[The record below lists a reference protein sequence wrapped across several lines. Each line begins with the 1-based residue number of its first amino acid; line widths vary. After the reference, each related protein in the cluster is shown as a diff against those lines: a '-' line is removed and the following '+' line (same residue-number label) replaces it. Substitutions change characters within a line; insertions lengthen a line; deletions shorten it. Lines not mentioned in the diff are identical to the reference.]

1 MTEISLFVNPKA
13 GRGAA
18 LRALPRIQGALGE
31 LGFDVDTRTS
41 RRAGDIE
48 AKVHEAVLNGSE
60 HIVIAGGDG
69 SFHEAVNG
77 LLRAGGNR
85 IGLLPVGTG
94 NDFAKSS
101 GIPAD
106 AVAAARALG
115 CRLGDGTPLGRF
127 DAGVCNGRY
136 FHNGAGIGFDARVAG
151 IAASVRLPIG
161 QLVYAWGILRCLIEG
176 IATPSITIHADGEQV
191 WQGPTTLANISN
203 GQWVGSRFLIAPDA
217 SPNDGQLDL
226 VVAEAVT
233 RRRVVAFL
241 PLLMKG
247 RHVGQPEVSTRRA
260 RSLHIECESPIAA
273 HLDGEVQPAADTFDI
288 HCVDGALTLL

>member
-18 LRALPRIQGALGE
+18 LRELARVERALLEAGLE
-31 LGFDVDTRTS
+31 VDTRMS
-41 RRAGDIE
+41 KRAGDIE
-48 AKVHEAVLNGSE
+48 AKVHEAALNGCE

-77 LLRAGGNR
+77 LLRAGGQR

-94 NDFAKSS
+94 NDFAKSA
-101 GIPAD
+101 GIPVD
-106 AVAAARALG
+106 AVAAAQALCERIAAG
-115 CRLGDGTPLGRF
+115 TTLGDF

-136 FHNGAGIGFDARVAG
+136 FHNGAGVGFDARVAG

-161 QLVYAWGILRCLIEG
+161 QLVYAWGILRCLAQG
-176 IATPSITIHADGEQV
+176 IATPSITIHADGEPF

-203 GQWVGSRFLIAPDA
+203 GRWVGSRFLIAPDA
-217 SPNDGQLDL
+217 DASDGELDL
-226 VVAEAVT
+226 VVAKAVT

-247 RHVGQPEVSTRRA
+247 RHIGEPEVSLRRA
-260 RSLHIECESPIAA
+260 TSLRVECESPIAA
-273 HLDGEVQPAADTFDI
+273 HLDGEVQPAADAFDI
-288 HCVDGALTLL
+288 RCVAGALTLL